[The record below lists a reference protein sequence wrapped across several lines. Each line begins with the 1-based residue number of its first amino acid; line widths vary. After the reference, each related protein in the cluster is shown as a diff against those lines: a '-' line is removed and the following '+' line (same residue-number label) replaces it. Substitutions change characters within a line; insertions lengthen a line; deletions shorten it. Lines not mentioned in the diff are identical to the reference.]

1 MEGIVEIREL
11 LGDGSDEELRVREA
25 LEDPQIS
32 RVSGLRNW
40 VGAGP
45 MSEAG
50 NQEEGQILGGDNGV
64 SFALETRR

>member
-1 MEGIVEIREL
+1 M
-11 LGDGSDEELRVREA
+11 REA
-25 LEDPQIS
+25 PEDPQIS

-64 SFALETRR
+64 SLALETWR